1 MASVENGSAVI
12 RYAQSDGVN
21 IAYKLSGEGPTD
33 LVYVGGWVTHLEV
46 WEEDPAIARWLASLR
61 RFARVLEFDK
71 RGTGLSDRVPVDRLP
86 TIEERMDDIR
96 AVMDAAGLERASIFG
111 FSEGGA
117 LAMLF
122 AATYPERTSNLILWG
137 SYASV
142 LRRPDYEWGFSQE
155 RIDAVADAY
164 RERWGTGIGLA
175 MFVPSRARDDATR
188 RWWARFQRMAASP
201 AAAVAL
207 LEMNAQI
214 DVRAALSAISA
225 PTLILHRREDVV
237 AAVGGARY
245 LAEHIPGAQLVV
257 FEGRDH
263 WPWFGGDLDQVVAEI
278 EEFLTGARGAP
289 EPERVL
295 ATVLFTDIVGS
306 TERAVEVGDSRWR
319 ELLERH
325 NAMVRAELVRHRGRE
340 IKTVGDGFLAT
351 FDGPARAIRC
361 ASAVCENARGLG
373 LDVRAGIHTGECELI
388 GQDIGGIGVHIGAR
402 VAALAEPSE
411 VLVSRT
417 VTDLV
422 AGSGI
427 AFEPR
432 GEREL
437 KGVPGQWALFSVA

>member
-1 MASVENGSAVI
+1 MASVEKGSVEI
-12 RYAQSDGVN
+12 GYANSGGVN
-21 IAYKLSGEGPTD
+21 VAYKLSGAGPAD
-33 LVYVGGWVTHLEV
+33 LVYIGGWVTHLEV
-46 WEEDPAIARWLASLR
+46 WEEDPAIARWQGSLR
-61 RFARVLEFDK
+61 RFARILEFDK

-122 AATYPERTSNLILWG
+122 AATYPERTNSLVLWG
-137 SYASV
+137 SYASMIQ
-142 LRRPDYEWGFSQE
+142 RPDYEWGFTQE
-155 RIDAVADAY
+155 QMDAAAEAY
-164 RERWGTGIGLA
+164 LERWGTGVGLSA
-175 MFVPSRARDDATR
+175 FLPTRARDAPTR
-188 RWWARFQRMAASP
+188 RWWGRFQRMAASP

-207 LEMNAQI
+207 LQMNAQI
-214 DVRAALSAISA
+214 DVRGALSAISA
-225 PTLILHRREDVV
+225 PTLLLHRREDEI
-237 AAVGGARY
+237 APLAGAEY
-245 LAEHIPGAQLVV
+245 LAEQIPDAKLVV
-257 FEGRDH
+257 LKGRDH
-263 WPWFGGDLDQVVAEI
+263 WPWLGGDLDQIVAEI
-278 EEFLTGARGAP
+278 EEFLTGARGVP

-306 TERAVEVGDSRWR
+306 TKRAVEVGDARWR

-325 NAMVRAELVRHRGRE
+325 NTMVRAELERYRGRE

-361 ASAVCENARGLG
+361 AQAISDDARRLG
-373 LDVRAGIHTGECELI
+373 LEVRAGIHTGECELI
-388 GQDIGGIGVHIGAR
+388 GEDIGGLGVHIGAR
-402 VAALAEPSE
+402 VVALAEPSE

-417 VTDLV
+417 VKDLV

-427 AFEPR
+427 EFEPR

-437 KGVPGQWALFSVA
+437 KGIPGTWALFSAA